1 MIEISR
7 YTEISNKDHTL
18 LKNSKI
24 CELEKVRS
32 ALLKFWTR
40 IHIFSSQVKFS
51 KNRGVKF
58 STFWTPFKL
67 KWNERKWF
75 VFEAEAIWCW
85 KKNSIFYVLICLSNE
100 TLFIWCNLKK
110 YMKDVEFWLQYLRE
124 MTFNMQFW
132 QFYLW
137 VQLFFSKKYTLYG
150 EY

>member
-7 YTEISNKDHTL
+7 YTEISNKEHTL

-40 IHIFSSQVKFS
+40 IYIFSSQVKFS

-67 KWNERKWF
+67 KWNEKKWF

-100 TLFIWCNLKK
+100 TLFIWCDFKK
-110 YMKDVEFWLQYLRE
+110 YMNDVELWLPTVATRNDVQYAILTILLVSG
-124 MTFNMQFW
+124 TFFP
-132 QFYLW
+132 
-137 VQLFFSKKYTLYG
+137 KKYTV
-150 EY
+150 